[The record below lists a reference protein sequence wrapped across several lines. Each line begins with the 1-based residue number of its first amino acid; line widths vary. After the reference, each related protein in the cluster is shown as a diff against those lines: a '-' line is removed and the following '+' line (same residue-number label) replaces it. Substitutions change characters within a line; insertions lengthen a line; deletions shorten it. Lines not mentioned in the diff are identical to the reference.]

1 MAKREHLLTLVEPT
15 KGGDATLD
23 LAHNTV
29 ERGGDATVVMVI
41 TDRVR
46 RDISDYAASE
56 NLDRADAE
64 GRALTQL
71 DSYCRTRVGGSTN
84 VETRY
89 SGARTDV
96 AKLVTPEI
104 TAIAMK
110 IGTMASIMFCTV
122 LSAQQH
128 IEKWCLGRHDVLWIR
143 MPQSWGPL
151 FNP

>member
-104 TAIAMK
+104 TAIAVPDGLLGERA
-110 IGTMASIMFCTV
+110 IGKLVKRTGLPVVVAPADTDGSPDI
-122 LSAQQH
+122 AA
-128 IEKWCLGRHDVLWIR
+128 
-143 MPQSWGPL
+143 
-151 FNP
+151 